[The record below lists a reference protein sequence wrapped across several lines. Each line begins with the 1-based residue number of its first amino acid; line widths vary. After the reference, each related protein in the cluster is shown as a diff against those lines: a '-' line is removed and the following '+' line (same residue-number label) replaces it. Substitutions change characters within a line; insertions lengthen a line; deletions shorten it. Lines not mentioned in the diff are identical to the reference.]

1 MALIDIS
8 NQYRYTGRGAFD
20 AKALVKTYAELIS
33 TATWTTKNVSGAEV
47 ITAYNGMLTA
57 VWLNKDD
64 VTKNGIYFLHDPE
77 ANTPLKTPDVTKEAH
92 WHKLCQVEDIAGFAE
107 QIESLRADL
116 NKMQAE
122 VDELQDAATIVADS
136 RAAFPK
142 VGTAGKLYVATFE
155 AKTYVWHN
163 NDYLP
168 VGDGTGSNEGE
179 LEIQIIMGGG
189 PTA

>member
-8 NQYRYTGRGAFD
+8 NQYRYTGRGPFD

-33 TATWTTKNVSGAEV
+33 TATWTTKNASGADV

-57 VWLNKDD
+57 VWLNKED
-64 VTKNGIYFLHDPE
+64 TSKNGIYFLHDAE
-77 ANTPLKTPDVTKEAH
+77 VTSPLKTPDVTKEAN
-92 WHKLCQVEDIAGFAE
+92 WHRLGNIEDLTGLAE
-107 QIESLRADL
+107 QIESIKADL
-116 NKMQAE
+116 AEMQAE
-122 VDELQDAATIVADS
+122 VNELQESATIVADS

-142 VGTAGKLYVATFE
+142 VGTAGKLYVATLE

-168 VGDGTGSNEGE
+168 VGDGADHDHNEK
-179 LEIQIIMGGG
+179 IKIICGGG
-189 PTA
+189 ASN